1 MLVRE
6 LVVTNFEYPMDIIHT
21 IGPKEIDNKFLVKT
35 TSIKLSPCLEAIS
48 EDDRGRVAYMLVREL
63 GGG

>member
-21 IGPKEIDNKFLVKT
+21 IGPKEIDNKFLFKT

-48 EDDRGRVAYMLVREL
+48 EDEVAYMLVREL